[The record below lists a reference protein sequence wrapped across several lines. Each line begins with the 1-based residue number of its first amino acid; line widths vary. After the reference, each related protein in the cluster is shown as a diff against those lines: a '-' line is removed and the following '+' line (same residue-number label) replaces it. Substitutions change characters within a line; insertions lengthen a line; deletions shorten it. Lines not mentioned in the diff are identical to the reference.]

1 MAVTFLESK
10 NFYPSSVPNSSFQGE
25 AQVEESNW
33 LMAPL
38 GEHGTRNRE
47 VNGNR
52 EVEPHKV
59 PPEIEHVELQNEEH
73 GDEEVENEEPKNIEY
88 SQSPHSSVP
97 EDPPPLENIPEVSTL
112 TAMSED

>member
-1 MAVTFLESK
+1 
-10 NFYPSSVPNSSFQGE
+10 
-25 AQVEESNW
+25 
-33 LMAPL
+33 MAPL

-47 VNGNR
+47 V
-52 EVEPHKV
+52 ELHKV

-97 EDPPPLENIPEVSTL
+97 KDPPPLENVPEVSTL